1 MSDLSSATEA
11 LRAAPGAAL
20 ANGLD
25 TAESDLAANVEERT
39 QLRREV
45 DKAQFRV
52 AAHDIA
58 EGLRGLIRVAPLASV
73 ATAVALGLLW
83 GRRRTPRRPLPPPPR
98 RA

>member
-83 GRRRTPRRPLPPPPR
+83 GRRRRPRRAPPPPMR
-98 RA
+98 RG

>member
-1 MSDLSSATEA
+1 MSDFSTASEA
-11 LRAAPGAAL
+11 LRVPPGAL

-39 QLRREV
+39 QLRREA

-52 AAHDIA
+52 AAHDLA
-58 EGLRGLIRVAPLASV
+58 EGLRGLIRVAPFASV
-73 ATAVALGLLW
+73 VTAVALGLMW
-83 GRRRTPRRPLPPPPR
+83 GRRRPRRPLPQR